1 MGRERAR
8 RHRKELLGPADG
20 EAVDEVCH
28 PHGSRAHDS
37 TRDRRPSAT
46 SLIRDGSRANA
57 TAMYV
62 TDPIATLMK
71 NRAGEPKPGSACRSA
86 TIATAIAA
94 PARIA
99 DRVERANNHSE
110 IP

>member
-1 MGRERAR
+1 MGGERAR
-8 RHRKELLGPADG
+8 RYRQELLGPADA

-28 PHGSRAHDS
+28 AHGSCAHDS

-46 SLIRDGSRANA
+46 SLIRDRSRASA

-71 NRAGEPKPGSACRSA
+71 NRAGEPKPESACRSP

-99 DRVERANNHSE
+99 
-110 IP
+110 